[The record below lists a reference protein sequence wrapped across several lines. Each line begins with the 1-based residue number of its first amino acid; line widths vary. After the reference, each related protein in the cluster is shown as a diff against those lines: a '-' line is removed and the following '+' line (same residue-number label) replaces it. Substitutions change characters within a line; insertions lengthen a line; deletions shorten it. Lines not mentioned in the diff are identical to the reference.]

1 MASDMNK
8 ILDYIFY
15 TPENT
20 NPSILKQVLREY
32 KDSGRD
38 VSPEAIKEAVVEYF
52 KEHPIESFVI
62 DPTLSQPDQAA
73 EALATGTALSNKAD
87 KATTLEGYGITD
99 GISTTDLFILEC
111 SLKLN

>member
-1 MASDMNK
+1 MEQDMNK
-8 ILDYIFY
+8 ILDYIFH

-20 NPSILKQVLREY
+20 NPAILKQRLREY
-32 KDSGRD
+32 KDGGD
-38 VSPEAIKEAVVEYF
+38 ISPEAIKEAVEEYF

-111 SLKLN
+111 SLNLN

>member
-1 MASDMNK
+1 METDMNK
-8 ILDYIFY
+8 ILGYIFH

-20 NPSILKQVLREY
+20 NPAILKQMLKEY
-32 KDSGRD
+32 KDGGGD
-38 VSPEAIKEAVVEYF
+38 VPPEAIKEAVEEYF

-73 EALATGTALSNKAD
+73 EALATGTALNNKAD

-111 SLKLN
+111 SLNLN